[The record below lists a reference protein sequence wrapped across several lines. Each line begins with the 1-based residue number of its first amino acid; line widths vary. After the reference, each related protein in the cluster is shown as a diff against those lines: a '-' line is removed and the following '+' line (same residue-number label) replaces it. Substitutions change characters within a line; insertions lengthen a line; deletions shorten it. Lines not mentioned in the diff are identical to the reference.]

1 MRTCPFC
8 ASVYEEKNDGNGIY
22 YQCVKCNSR
31 VYNLSL
37 LKRSNYNSVIF
48 TNLLFSARQDHT
60 HFSGKCFSCEQ
71 PFREVS
77 YEVNDYQTKVYV
89 CPTCLLFA
97 IKSMDITV
105 LKNQVEKPEKPE
117 KPEKKYSAEAEKVI
131 NEIDAQLVNDNK
143 SWKTFDQ
150 AVIIPK
156 SKTIG
161 FFVFMF
167 FLVFAFV
174 RLGFSYGITTP
185 IGKIIFGLFFIVC
198 MIAGLLLII
207 GKKNIQKVLEKLFSS

>member
-1 MRTCPFC
+1 MRSCPFC
-8 ASVYEEKNDGNGIY
+8 VAEYEEKNDGNGVY

-31 VYNLSL
+31 VYNLPL
-37 LKRSNYNSVIF
+37 LKRSNYNSTIF
-48 TNLLFSARQDHT
+48 TTLLLSARQDHT

-71 PFREVS
+71 PFREVI

-105 LKNQVEKPEKPE
+105 FKNQQKMVE
-117 KPEKKYSAEAEKVI
+117 KPEKKYSAEAEKII
-131 NEIDAQLVNDNK
+131 NKIETKLDRNQK
-143 SWKTFDQ
+143 SWILFDKS
-150 AVIIPK
+150 IKLTK

-161 FFVFMF
+161 FGVFMISLIMF
-167 FLVFAFV
+167 FV
-174 RLGFSYGITTP
+174 RIGFSYAITTP
-185 IGKIIFGLFFIVC
+185 IGKIIFGLLFIVC

-207 GKKNIQKVLEKLFSS
+207 GKKNVKEVIEKLFSR